1 MVCGRLKLCEEV
13 ITIINQRYDQEEG
26 FTVYRKTIVRGA
38 SWYGSLKSTVD
49 PSGLKAANQY
59 TVRIPIDADFGGKIY
74 VNPVTYKGA
83 SDEQAGISFTLGNG
97 DLIVH
102 GEVSESDAN
111 ITPKLVHDNYAEVL
125 TILAVNDNRRL
136 RKSSHWKVVGA

>member
-59 TVRIPIDADFGGKIY
+59 TVRIPIDADFGGKTY

-83 SDEQAGISFTLGNG
+83 SDEQSGISFTPLALHITDVGPLYERG
-97 DLIVH
+97 LP
-102 GEVSESDAN
+102 ETSVSIQPAS
-111 ITPKLVHDNYAEVL
+111 
-125 TILAVNDNRRL
+125 LAI
-136 RKSSHWKVVGA
+136 SAAAA